1 MVEFGSLPSQIQ
13 QLANRHLNSCTIR
26 FCALGGSQVFQPDFV
41 VLTDSQLLVLTEQSM
56 LSLYPFAIMRLDV
69 NILEIRCISIEQTL
83 WQKMIRQSQL
93 KIETPQ
99 STYFINGLN
108 LVDARKITQLILS

>member
-1 MVEFGSLPSQIQ
+1 MVEFGSLPGQIQ
-13 QLANRHLNSCTIR
+13 QLANRQLTSRPIR

-41 VLTDSQLLVLTEQSM
+41 VLTDSQLLVLTEQNM
-56 LSLYPFAIMRLDV
+56 LSLYPFAIIRFDV

-108 LVDARKITQLILS
+108 LVDARKITQLISL

>member
-1 MVEFGSLPSQIQ
+1 MVEFGYLPDQIQ
-13 QLANRHLNSCTIR
+13 QLANRQLNSRPIR

-41 VLTDSQLLVLTEQSM
+41 VLTDSQLLVLTEQNM
-56 LSLYPFAIMRLDV
+56 LSLYPFAIIRFDV

-83 WQKMIRQSQL
+83 WQKIIRQSQL
-93 KIETPQ
+93 KIETLQ

-108 LVDARKITQLILS
+108 LVDARKITQLISL

>member
-1 MVEFGSLPSQIQ
+1 MVEFGYLPDQIQ
-13 QLANRHLNSCTIR
+13 QLANRKLTSRPIR

-41 VLTDSQLLVLTEQSM
+41 VLTDSQLLVLTEQNM
-56 LSLYPFAIMRLDV
+56 LSLYPFAIIRFDV

-83 WQKMIRQSQL
+83 WQKIIRQSQL
-93 KIETPQ
+93 KIETLQ

-108 LVDARKITQLILS
+108 LVDARKITQLISL

>member
-1 MVEFGSLPSQIQ
+1 MVEFGYLPDQIQ
-13 QLANRHLNSCTIR
+13 QLANRQLTSRPIR

-99 STYFINGLN
+99 SKYFINGLN
-108 LVDARKITQLILS
+108 LVDARKITQLISL

>member
-1 MVEFGSLPSQIQ
+1 MVEFGYLPDQIQ
-13 QLANRHLNSCTIR
+13 QLANRQLTSRPIR

-41 VLTDSQLLVLTEQSM
+41 VLTDSQLLVLTEQNM
-56 LSLYPFAIMRLDV
+56 LSLYPFAIIRFDV

-83 WQKMIRQSQL
+83 WQKIIRQSQL
-93 KIETPQ
+93 KIETLQ

-108 LVDARKITQLILS
+108 LVDARKITQLISL

>member
-1 MVEFGSLPSQIQ
+1 MVEFGYLPDQIQ
-13 QLANRHLNSCTIR
+13 QLANRQLTSRPIR

-93 KIETPQ
+93 KIETLQ

-108 LVDARKITQLILS
+108 LVDARKITQLISL

>member
-1 MVEFGSLPSQIQ
+1 MVEFGYLPDQIQ
-13 QLANRHLNSCTIR
+13 QLANRQLTCRPIR

-41 VLTDSQLLVLTEQSM
+41 VLTDSQLLVLTEQNM
-56 LSLYPFAIMRLDV
+56 LSLYPFAIIRFDV

-83 WQKMIRQSQL
+83 WQKIIRQSQL
-93 KIETPQ
+93 KIETLQ

-108 LVDARKITQLILS
+108 LVDARKITQLISL

>member
-1 MVEFGSLPSQIQ
+1 MVEFGYLPDQIQ
-13 QLANRHLNSCTIR
+13 QLANRQLTSRPIR

-41 VLTDSQLLVLTEQSM
+41 VLTDSQLLVLTEQNM
-56 LSLYPFAIMRLDV
+56 LSLYPFAIIRFDV

-83 WQKMIRQSQL
+83 WQKIIRQSQL
-93 KIETPQ
+93 KIETLQ

-108 LVDARKITQLILS
+108 SVDARKITQLISL

>member
-1 MVEFGSLPSQIQ
+1 MVEFGYLPDQIQ
-13 QLANRHLNSCTIR
+13 QLANRQLTSRPIR

-41 VLTDSQLLVLTEQSM
+41 VLTDSQLLVLTEQNM
-56 LSLYPFAIMRLDV
+56 LSLYPFAIIRFDV

-83 WQKMIRQSQL
+83 WQKIIRQSQL
-93 KIETPQ
+93 KIKTLQ

-108 LVDARKITQLILS
+108 LVDARKITQLISL

>member
-1 MVEFGSLPSQIQ
+1 MVEFGYLPDQIQ
-13 QLANRHLNSCTIR
+13 QLANRQLTSRPIR

-41 VLTDSQLLVLTEQSM
+41 VLTDSQLLVLTEQNM
-56 LSLYPFAIMRLDV
+56 LSLYPFAIIRFDV

-83 WQKMIRQSQL
+83 WQKIIRQSQL
-93 KIETPQ
+93 KIETLQ

-108 LVDARKITQLILS
+108 LVDAQKITQLLS